1 MKNSLVKKITE
12 GAKQV
17 GKKVLD
23 TGKRYAL
30 PIIASGIVSYAT
42 TQNANAQNKSDYKK
56 IDKGAEFTQYKAMS
70 DDVLEEKAIYNPAK
84 NEDERFY
91 IQHLDFK
98 ERKKYDEDLDIA
110 AMPSEEA
117 KAHPMM
123 GLESSDADYILTDE
137 MYHFLPVEN
146 MNKVVIEGTRV
157 RNMCDNQAILIAN
170 GIDPTNMANAEV
182 NKKAKELRGD
192 NYIFTSSVKDYMES
206 FTGNKILELGN
217 GEKYVVL
224 PLPEDQQVEG
234 KTNFILMEM
243 NDKNHWSYEK
253 DEKNEK
259 NLNIVMYGKSF
270 RGNLEKEEDGTPASS
285 VIDTKSGLVA
295 RLTKSD
301 STNNVDNAQK
311 TIDES
316 RKNKERK
323 KGSLYLI
330 FGANASPDF
339 KFVEG
344 QFGVQKGPI
353 ALVAN
358 YGLGKDERVKE
369 ITTEPSPRGIY
380 GFGTEDNLDI
390 KVLGISGELHPL
402 HNKKVSPFIGGGI
415 NKWDYTT
422 EISVQIRDANNIIK
436 QNTNS
441 KANSENS
448 YKAYGGINFN
458 LGKSKIGLQA
468 GHDSKAKFFAGA
480 RYSLRL
486 GKWKH

>member
-369 ITTEPSPRGIY
+369 ITTATSPNTGRY
-380 GFGTEDNLDI
+380 GYGTEDNTNL
-390 KVLGISGELHPL
+390 KVLGLSAELHGFS
-402 HNKKVSPFIGGGI
+402 NRKISPFIGGGI

-422 EISVQIRDANNIIK
+422 EISEQIK
-436 QNTNS
+436 NTNGDVLKTIFNS
-441 KANSENS
+441 KANSELS
-448 YKAYGGINFN
+448 YKAIAGLNVK
-458 LGKSKIGLQA
+458 LGKNLKLGLQA
-468 GHDSKAKFFAGA
+468 GYDTKTKLNAGA
-480 RYSLRL
+480 RCSL
-486 GKWKH
+486 KF

>member
-1 MKNSLVKKITE
+1 MKNSLVNKIRIGVTAGGILV
-12 GAKQV
+12 GANS
-17 GKKVLD
+17 LD
-23 TGKRYAL
+23 
-30 PIIASGIVSYAT
+30 
-42 TQNANAQNKSDYKK
+42 ANAQNKSEYKK
-56 IDKGAEFTQYKAMS
+56 LDTGAEFTQYKAMS

-253 DEKNEK
+253 DEKDEK
-259 NLNIVMYGKSF
+259 NLNIVMYGKYF
-270 RGNLEKEEDGTPASS
+270 RGNLEKEEDGTPASG

-311 TIDES
+311 TIDKS

-323 KGSLYLI
+323 KGNLYLI
-330 FGANASPDF
+330 FGANTSPDF

-344 QFGVQKGPI
+344 QFGIQKGPI

-369 ITTEPSPRGIY
+369 ITTATSPNTGRY
-380 GFGTEDNLDI
+380 GYGTEDNTNL
-390 KVLGISGELHPL
+390 KVLGVSAELHGFS
-402 HNKKVSPFIGGGI
+402 NRKISPFIGGGI

-422 EISVQIRDANNIIK
+422 EISEQIKTADNSIIK

-441 KANSENS
+441 KTNSELS
-448 YKAYGGINFN
+448 YKGKAGINFKI
-458 LGKSKIGLQA
+458 GEKSKLGVQA
-468 GHDSKAKFFAGA
+468 GYDTKAEFSGGVRFTRKF
-480 RYSLRL
+480 
-486 GKWKH
+486 

>member
-1 MKNSLVKKITE
+1 MKNSLVKKLGIGVT
-12 GAKQV
+12 A
-17 GKKVLD
+17 
-23 TGKRYAL
+23 T
-30 PIIASGIVSYAT
+30 GIVLG
-42 TQNANAQNKSDYKK
+42 ANSLDAGAQNKSDYKK

-70 DDVLEEKAIYNPAK
+70 DDIIEEKAIYNPAK

-98 ERKKYDEDLDIA
+98 ERKRYDEDLDIA

-137 MYHFLPVEN
+137 MYHFLPIED
-146 MNKVVIEGTRV
+146 MNRVVIEGTHV
-157 RNMCDNQAILIAN
+157 KNMCDNQAILIAN
-170 GIDPTNMANAEV
+170 GIDPTNMENAEV

-253 DEKNEK
+253 DEKDEK
-259 NLNIVMYGKSF
+259 NLNIVMYGKYF

-295 RLTKSD
+295 RLTKND
-301 STNNVDNAQK
+301 STNNIDNAQK
-311 TIDES
+311 TIDKN
-316 RKNKERK
+316 RKNKGDK
-323 KGSLYLI
+323 KGNLYLI
-330 FGANASPDF
+330 FGANGND
-339 KFVEG
+339 KFIEG
-344 QFGVQKGPI
+344 QLGVQKGAI

-369 ITTEPSPRGIY
+369 ITTATSPNTGRY
-380 GFGTEDNLDI
+380 GYGTEDNTNL
-390 KVLGISGELHPL
+390 KVLGVSAELHGFS
-402 HNKKVSPFIGGGI
+402 NRKISPFIGGGI

-422 EISVQIRDANNIIK
+422 EISEQIK
-436 QNTNS
+436 NTNGNVLKTIFNS
-441 KANSENS
+441 KANSELS
-448 YKAYGGINFN
+448 YKGKAGINFKI
-458 LGKSKIGLQA
+458 GEKSKLGVQA
-468 GHDSKAKFFAGA
+468 GYDTKAEFSGGVRFTRKF
-480 RYSLRL
+480 
-486 GKWKH
+486 